1 MAKTVCLQL
10 MLYLFICVEVMVIV
24 GLSQLPQAVFS
35 RAVYL
40 HVCVYEC
47 VWTLQRPDS
56 CWGLVS
62 NPASLQSKV
71 KNQWTT
77 WIYVGFGKYFFAFFF
92 WFSSVSRFTHQSFFR
107 NKDLISNKI
116 NIILMVDSKA
126 QTQCHFQWS
135 YSKCIYYTV
144 LKKPV
149 KIIFR

>member
-40 HVCVYEC
+40 HVCVFMS
-47 VWTLQRPDS
+47 VSGPFK
-56 CWGLVS
+56 GLTAAGGWFQIQLLS
-62 NPASLQSKV
+62 RAKWRTNELLEYMLGLASISLL
-71 KNQWTT
+71 
-77 WIYVGFGKYFFAFFF
+77 FF

-116 NIILMVDSKA
+116 NIILMVDSKE
-126 QTQCHFQWS
+126 QTQCHFHLS

-149 KIIFR
+149 EIAW